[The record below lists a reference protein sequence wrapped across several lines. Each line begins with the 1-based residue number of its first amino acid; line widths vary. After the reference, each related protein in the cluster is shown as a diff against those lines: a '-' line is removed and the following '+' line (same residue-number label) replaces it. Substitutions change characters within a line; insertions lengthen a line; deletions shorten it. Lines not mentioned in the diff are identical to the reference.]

1 MFWSW
6 KFWSEIHLWT
16 DHHWITWQK
25 SFKVSRLDC
34 WGASRDST
42 ADCFG
47 HPANDWQSGDIE
59 ALQITDCLQK
69 IYSHNTLVTKQIIGS
84 FATLCLWIL
93 VSKQKMRQSTLLTR
107 QIIGSPETPSIC
119 NLIANYKKSTPRT
132 CVLWQESFA
141 YTGEY
146 DNFIFN
152 AMKSRL
158 KIFLQNVF
166 HTSL

>member
-69 IYSHNTLVTKQIIGS
+69 IYSHNTLVTKQIIGKFCDTVS
-84 FATLCLWIL
+84 LNSGQQAKNATEHTGHMTDNWQSRDTQHLQFDRKLQKKTYLCHLCYVARIL
-93 VSKQKMRQSTLLTR
+93 
-107 QIIGSPETPSIC
+107 SI
-119 NLIANYKKSTPRT
+119 YWK
-132 CVLWQESFA
+132 VW
-141 YTGEY
+141 
-146 DNFIFN
+146 
-152 AMKSRL
+152 
-158 KIFLQNVF
+158 
-166 HTSL
+166 